1 MLRPFIQKL
10 SYFLFLSCL
19 LHSAYSQS
27 ETNQLLDKL
36 QLNQALYPPE
46 NILSTKSIVL
56 LSVPEVAKRSEWMI
70 LVDELQQFLA
80 AEGIDAVAY
89 IEVESLF
96 SIPNKVLEIP
106 EFLNKRNIQNV
117 ILFAA
122 KDEDSPMFLA
132 MGAYNQNP
140 SFFDK
145 SSVFWARQS
154 SKLEPVA
161 SELST
166 YFKTGALYR
175 DNLLVNESPEFF
187 YPEVELGIVAKSIPP
202 RLAEFK
208 VSIEPINKAL
218 FEQIGP
224 SSFRYDNLYNADA
237 FGQLNKD
244 RNYMI
249 TALATDTTNNILL
262 KDPTKTNQAL
272 RQAGFQY
279 ELMFVSGTDTK
290 LYDWL
295 PFPDRP
301 KATGKIIHKFYL
313 NDLRNNNI
321 YVGKT
326 WDASTDWSTAM
337 SGFLAQM
344 NEVIQE
350 KSN

>member
-1 MLRPFIQKL
+1 M
-10 SYFLFLSCL
+10 
-19 LHSAYSQS
+19 
-27 ETNQLLDKL
+27 EKL

-56 LSVPEVAKRSEWMI
+56 LSVPEVAEQSEWMI

-80 AEGIDAVAY
+80 EEGIDAVAY
-89 IEVESLF
+89 INVQSLF

-106 EFLNKRNIQNV
+106 EYLNQREIQNV

-122 KDEDSPMFLA
+122 KDEDTPVFFA
-132 MGAYNQNP
+132 VGPYNGKS

-145 SSVFWARQS
+145 GSTFYARS
-154 SKLEPVA
+154 ATKLESIT

-166 YFKTGALYR
+166 YFKTGSLYR

-187 YPEVELGIVAKSIPP
+187 FPEVELGIVAKSIPP

-208 VSIEPINKAL
+208 VSVEAMDLEL
-218 FEQIGP
+218 FEQVGP
-224 SSFRYDNLYNADA
+224 PSFRYENLNNQEV
-237 FGQLNKD
+237 FEQEMRD
-244 RNYMI
+244 RNYSLE
-249 TALATDTTNNILL
+249 ALVTDTTNKIFY

-272 RQAGFQY
+272 RQEGFQY
-279 ELMFVSGTDTK
+279 ELMFVSGTDSRV
-290 LYDWL
+290 YDWL

-301 KATGKIIHKFYL
+301 KTTGKIIHKFYL

-321 YVGKT
+321 YVGKE
-326 WDASTDWSTAM
+326 WDASTAWHQALDS
-337 SGFLAQM
+337 FLAQM
-344 NEVIQE
+344 DKVIQE